1 MEQLKCPSC
10 NHTGEPELAPSKQHI
25 GAYCKQCGAWLK
37 WMPQGDPKF
46 YFGKYSGTLIK
57 DCEDLAYLKWFKENI
72 RQKGYSLR
80 IAVDNRISELEFKLK

>member
-1 MEQLKCPSC
+1 
-10 NHTGEPELAPSKQHI
+10 
-25 GAYCKQCGAWLK
+25 
-37 WMPQGDPKF
+37 MPQGDPKF